1 MRLFEKKAINGMT
14 YEELKQKLNPAV
26 HTCEPEYTTFVDD
39 KGRTIYRG
47 EAKGSVYFTDS
58 LEKLIEYIKNHVPH
72 TEGTFRDN

>member
-1 MRLFEKKAINGMT
+1 MT
-14 YEELKQKLNPAV
+14 YEELRNKMRPNVEA
-26 HTCEPEYTTFVDD
+26 EPEYTTFVDD

-58 LEKLIEYIKNHVPH
+58 LEQLREYIKNHVPH

>member
-1 MRLFEKKAINGMT
+1 MT
-14 YEELKQKLNPAV
+14 YEELKQKLNPIV
-26 HTCEPEYTTFVDD
+26 KVDPEYTTFVDD

-58 LEKLIEYIKNHVPH
+58 LEKLRAYINNHVPH